1 MKASDNVLKSIYEE
15 LLEKDEQMIQEIE
28 ECDNK
33 VITAFQKYYKGN
45 QDEMEVFRD
54 EIFGILLEEKQKS
67 FCEGAKFFQMIPEKR

>member
-45 QDEMEVFRD
+45 QDGMGVFRD
-54 EIFGILLEEKQKS
+54 EIFGILLEEKKKS